1 MRPAA
6 AYGKRYESVT
16 CGACPSASPARPGTL
31 TAQSIRLRHKRGAAR
46 TNGHAAR
53 PNPRQHPMPSL
64 GQKNAP
70 TAEFSGTA
78 RHETDS
84 LPAPTSCLAKP
95 TTKTASLLPDRFAC
109 FWLLPQSR
117 CQNLVAHP
125 PRRTTFLAK
134 HLLQP
139 SGCTHQSACAA

>member
-16 CGACPSASPARPGTL
+16 CGACPSASPACPGTL

-53 PNPRQHPMPSL
+53 LTTHHHQMPSL

-78 RHETDS
+78 RHATDG
-84 LPAPTSCLAKP
+84 LPAPTACLAKRP
-95 TTKTASLLPDRFAC
+95 TKTTSLHPDRFAC
-109 FWLLPQSR
+109 FWLLPQSH

-125 PRRTTFLAK
+125 PRHTTFLAK

-139 SGCTHQSACAA
+139 SGCTH